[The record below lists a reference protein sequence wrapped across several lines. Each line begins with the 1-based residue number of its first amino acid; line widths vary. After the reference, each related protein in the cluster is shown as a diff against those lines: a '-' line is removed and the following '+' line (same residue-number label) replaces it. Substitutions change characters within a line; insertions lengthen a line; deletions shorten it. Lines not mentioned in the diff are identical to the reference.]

1 MKVLKKVANFFGYT
15 LTRKHKTESLIDL
28 IKLRLIINPCDYL
41 IDVGAN
47 MGDFSY
53 NYRQMFNNLICFEP
67 NHNLIS
73 ILNQKFKN
81 NNNIKIFN
89 LGVGDRK
96 ESRNFY
102 ITNDKGKTL
111 SSIKKQN
118 NIIHKLLKNTRIVDQ
133 YNINV
138 ITLHDF
144 IIENN
149 LQEKSIF
156 LKIDTQGNDLE
167 VLHGL
172 KKFIK
177 NIKFIKIEMPV
188 INIYDISYNFLQIN
202 EFMDQNNFIPLYIE
216 HITRDKSG
224 RLVEYDVVFE
234 RKI

>member
-1 MKVLKKVANFFGYT
+1 MKVLKKVANFFGYS

-28 IKLRLIINPCDYL
+28 IKLRLIMNPCDYL

-47 MGDFSY
+47 VGDFSF
-53 NYRQMFNNLICFEP
+53 NFRQIFNNLICFEP
-67 NHNLIS
+67 NRNLIS

-81 NNNIKIFN
+81 NNNVKILN
-89 LGVGDRK
+89 LGVGDKK

-118 NIIHKLLKNTRIVDQ
+118 NIIHKILKDTRIVDQ
-133 YNINV
+133 YNINI

-149 LQEKSIF
+149 LQEKSLF

-167 VLHGL
+167 VLYGL

-177 NIKFIKIEMPV
+177 NVKFIKIEMPV
-188 INIYDISYNFLQIN
+188 INIYDINYNFSKIN
-202 EFMDQNNFIPLYIE
+202 EFMDQNNFIPLYTE

-234 RKI
+234 RKM